1 MTCNSCRHEFCWLCM
16 GGTDVH
22 EWPRGWGHAK
32 QCDSIA
38 DVEKKGRLEFMW
50 DESKAVAAMERDLKH
65 LETHAKKYKYHREMN
80 KKHGRQLVQLKAKCQ
95 SILDATIDYTWDE
108 F

>member
-16 GGTDVH
+16 GGTDCH
-22 EWPRGWGHAK
+22 DWPRGWGHAQ
-32 QCDSIA
+32 QCDSIK

-80 KKHGRQLVQLKAKCQ
+80 KKHGRQLVQLKAKC
-95 SILDATIDYTWDE
+95 
-108 F
+108 